1 MIAQFQDN
9 NTVYVVKDCICQSKI
24 LDFRNACEL
33 LSEGCKE
40 CMGCVTELASVVID
54 LAMIPRF

>member
-1 MIAQFQDN
+1 MKCQDN

-24 LDFRNACEL
+24 LNFRNACEL

-54 LAMIPRF
+54 LGMVDR